1 MRCRGTNRAS
11 STWPASTASS
21 SLSSRENR
29 GTSLKTSGL
38 HAIEKSSHTGEGVR
52 LPRQLVECVPN
63 FSEGRDAAVV
73 DAIERAVIEVPGVV
87 LLDRTSDSDHN
98 RSVLTFAGPPAAV
111 SDASFRAVEQA
122 VARIDLRRHV
132 GEHPRIGAAD
142 VVPFVPVEGVTLAE
156 CAQIAARVG
165 CEIWNRLRVPVYLY
179 EAAARRPE
187 RVPLENIRRGQFET
201 LCKEMGSVPGRDPDI
216 GDPVCHPSAGAVAV
230 GARKFLIAYN
240 INLGTDDIGIAHQ
253 IARAI
258 RQSSGGFPH
267 VKA

>member
-38 HAIEKSSHTGEGVR
+38 QAIEKSSHTGEGVR

-73 DAIERAVIEVPGVV
+73 DAIARAVLDVPEVV
-87 LLDRTSDSDHN
+87 LLDRTSDFDHN
-98 RSVLTFAGPPAAV
+98 RSVLTFAGPPGAVTEAA
-111 SDASFRAVEQA
+111 FRAVEQA
-122 VARIDLRRHV
+122 VARIDLRRHA

-142 VVPFVPVEGVTLAE
+142 VVPFVPVEGVTLSDCAE
-156 CAQIAARVG
+156 LAVRTG
-165 CEIWNRLRVPVYLY
+165 GEIWHRLRVPVYLY

-187 RVPLENIRRGQFET
+187 RGRLENIRRGQFEA
-201 LCKEMGSVPGRDPDI
+201 LCSEMGSVPGRDPDI

-230 GARKFLIAYN
+230 GARKFLIAWN
-240 INLGTDDIGIAHQ
+240 INLSTGNLAIARS

-258 RQSSGGFPH
+258 RQSSGRS
-267 VKA
+267 